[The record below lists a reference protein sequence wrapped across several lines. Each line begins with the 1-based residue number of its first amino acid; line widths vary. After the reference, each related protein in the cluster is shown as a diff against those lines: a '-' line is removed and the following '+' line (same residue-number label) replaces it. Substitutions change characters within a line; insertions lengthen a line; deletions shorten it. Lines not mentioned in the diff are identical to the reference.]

1 MSQDLHQRLQA
12 LQEEIGK
19 RVRRQQ
25 FDTWFRPL
33 KIKQADQSA
42 IILEV
47 PNIFHK
53 EHLERNYLSIL
64 GDAARTSFGF
74 SAPLDFVI
82 SNQSALE
89 QAAASTDKEEVTA
102 RRRPFNNDYVF
113 GNFIVGPNNRLA
125 HAASIAV
132 AESPGTAY
140 NPLFIYGSV
149 GLGKT
154 HLLQAIC
161 HAILKKNP
169 RANITYQSCD
179 TFVNNFIS
187 AVQSSK
193 LAPFRRKYRN
203 PDVLVIDDI
212 HFLANKEHTQEEFFH
227 TFNSLYNDTKQIVLS
242 SDSEPQEIPTLEERL
257 VSRFKWGLVGKL
269 DRPSYETRVAI
280 IKSKARLRYYELPED
295 VVHFVAENVTS
306 NVREIEGAIVRLVG
320 YASLAGRNLTL
331 DFARE
336 ILKDST
342 ARTEIIRVEDIIRVA
357 ADLYAVKVAD
367 LQSKK
372 RTKSIAFPR
381 QVCMFLAREL
391 TDLPLVEIGGY
402 FGGRDHTTVI
412 HAVEKI
418 KKLSAS
424 DGQLRDRLERIKEGL
439 LKAE

>member
-1 MSQDLHQRLQA
+1 MSQDLNQRLQA

-19 RVRRQQ
+19 RVRPRQ

-33 KIKQADQSA
+33 KIRQADESA
-42 IILEV
+42 IVLEV
-47 PNIFHK
+47 PNIFHR
-53 EHLERNYLSIL
+53 EHLEKNYLSVL
-64 GDAARTSFGF
+64 NEAARTAFGF
-74 SAPLDFVI
+74 CAPLDFVV
-82 SNQSALE
+82 NARSALA
-89 QAAASTDKEEVTA
+89 QAPASADKGDLTP

-113 GNFIVGPNNRLA
+113 ENFIVGPNSRLA
-125 HAASIAV
+125 HAASMAV

-161 HAILKKNP
+161 HAILKKNA
-169 RANITYQSCD
+169 RANIIYQSCD

-187 AVQSSK
+187 ALQSSN
-193 LAPFRRKYRN
+193 LEPFRRKYRN
-203 PDVLVIDDI
+203 ADVLVIDDI

-269 DRPSYETRVAI
+269 DRPSFETRVAI
-280 IKSKARLRYYELPED
+280 IKSKAHLRYYELPED
-295 VVHFVAENVTS
+295 VVHFVAENITS
-306 NVREIEGAIVRLVG
+306 NVREIEGAITRLVG

-342 ARTEIIRVEDIIRVA
+342 TRTDNIRIEDIIRVA
-357 ADLYAVKVAD
+357 ADLFAVKVAD

-381 QVCMFLAREL
+381 QVCMFLARQL
-391 TDLPLVEIGGY
+391 TDLPLAEIGGY

-412 HAVEKI
+412 HAVDKI
-418 KKLSAS
+418 KKLAAS
-424 DGQLRDRLERIKEGL
+424 DVQLKNRLERIKEGL
-439 LKAE
+439 LKTE